1 MNRVK
6 RLLDILLLLVNS
18 VGIAGAVLEVL
29 GIHWSVMWRDAPL
42 GDAAPGAYGYAAGK
56 TAMEGTGVILNG
68 GIFWGGLF
76 LCCVAAVLIYRGHSR
91 KRRLMRLGICA
102 LLYVLSAFIFRRQLC
117 YGLHLALKD
126 AVEQLNHT
134 YQLHFVL
141 PGGAGWMEEAG
152 SQDAHGSVLMSFSI
166 LYCVFPLELL
176 AGYGWKHDRI
186 FSVIIGNVLWFTAAC
201 SFNVFPGF
209 LLLVFCVM
217 GFTAVLVFKDFE
229 NVSGAGLQA
238 VGASMALTGAVLVV
252 SYYVL
257 LPRLDVMYTETMV
270 QRGNFY
276 WMVNDKWIPGIQ
288 SVFSDIAGGFGSG
301 VDVTGE
307 LHRSHPFSDRSSDAY
322 RVWVDSLPEGSLYL
336 KGFLG
341 GVYEK
346 DAWKAMN
353 EGHLDRYYRENGL
366 NPPEN
371 YAELVNIGYAAV
383 SAQPGVDSGAG
394 HIAIEEL
401 GGRGSYSVYPYGVL
415 LTEDYQVHSDGSV
428 ARKGKNYE
436 FDYLFLRGNGGSY
449 SLSGDWQRLE
459 QQYRQYVYDSFLEY
473 PEERLP
479 ELTDALY
486 RARIRTDSTLACASD
501 LMHFL
506 EKQAVYDLDVGRNP
520 ADTDFVEYFLFE
532 SHKGYCVHFASAG
545 VLAFRYFGIP
555 ARYAAGYVVSPEDFT
570 KDGNGYTAVLT
581 GEQAHAWVEIYL
593 DAVGW
598 VPVEMTPG
606 AVAFSAD
613 NRMEVLE
620 GLESWQEDTLD
631 SWEWNGPENSIP
643 TAKPW
648 EEDGTGS
655 LSESEDEPSMQ
666 VPTNQPEE
674 EEKTMST
681 PEGPKGTGED
691 EDKEAEEDRQVWRYW
706 AAVSVSIAM
715 VCGAAAVWLG
725 LQRAGKRHWHNAMQ
739 KAGRNERSFLLYR
752 NLRKALRI
760 AGCSERA
767 AMRGEEFWRK
777 AQENCPALSG
787 EEYEAFCTVMEKG
800 TFGRTELS
808 VQELQQV
815 YGFHD
820 KLVRGVYARAPFYRK
835 VLFQVWRCHI

>member
-1 MNRVK
+1 MNRGK
-6 RLLDILLLLVNS
+6 RLLDILLLLMNS
-18 VGIAGAVLEVL
+18 VGIVGAVLEVL
-29 GIHWSVMWRDAPL
+29 GIHWSAMWRDVPI
-42 GDAAPGAYGYAAGK
+42 GDAAPVAYGYAAGK
-56 TAMEGTGVILNG
+56 TASESTGVILNG

-76 LCCVAAVLIYRGHSR
+76 LCCVAAVLIYQGHSR
-91 KRRLMRLGICA
+91 KRQLMRLGICA

-126 AVEQLNHT
+126 AVERLNFM

-141 PGGAGWMEEAG
+141 PEGAGWMGEAG
-152 SQDAHGSVLMSFSI
+152 SQGAHGALLMSFSM

-186 FSVIIGNVLWFTAAC
+186 FSIIIGNVLWFTAAC

-217 GFTAVLVFKDFE
+217 GFTAVLVSKDFE

-238 VGASMALTGAVLVV
+238 VGASMALTGAVLVI

-276 WMVNDKWIPGIQ
+276 WVVNDKWIPGIQ
-288 SVFSDIAGGFGSG
+288 GVFSDIVGGFGSG

-307 LHRSHPFSDRSSDAY
+307 FHRNNPFFDRSSDAY
-322 RVWVDSLPEGSLYL
+322 RVWVDRLPEGSLYL

-366 NPPEN
+366 ILPDD
-371 YAELVNIGYAAV
+371 YAELVNIGYEAV
-383 SAQPGVDSGAG
+383 SAQPGVDSGAE

-415 LTEDYQVHSDGSV
+415 LTEEYQVHSDGSV

-479 ELTDALY
+479 ELTDALH
-486 RARIRTDSTLACASD
+486 RAQIRTDSTLACASD

-506 EKQAVYDLDVGRNP
+506 EKQAVYDLDAGRNP

-555 ARYAAGYVVSPEDFT
+555 ARYATGYVVSPGDFT
-570 KDGNGYTAVLT
+570 RDGDGYTAVLT

-593 DAVGW
+593 DVVGW

-620 GLESWQEDTLD
+620 GLESWQEDT
-631 SWEWNGPENSIP
+631 SGVWKQEVQ
-643 TAKPW
+643 
-648 EEDGTGS
+648 
-655 LSESEDEPSMQ
+655 ESTVEDEISSLPEPEDKPLMQ
-666 VPTNQPEE
+666 TPANQPEE
-674 EEKTMST
+674 EGKPLDT
-681 PEGPKGTGED
+681 PEESKGTNEGVGKEAGED
-691 EDKEAEEDRQVWRYW
+691 SEEGSRGWRYW
-706 AAVSVSIAM
+706 AAVSVSVAM

-725 LQRAGKRHWHNAMQ
+725 LQRAGMRHWHNAIQ

-777 AQENCPALSG
+777 AQENCPALTG
-787 EEYEAFCTVMEKG
+787 EEYEAFCAVMEKG

-820 KLVRGVYARAPFYRK
+820 KLVRGVYVRAPFYKK
-835 VLFQVWRCHI
+835 VLFQVWRCYI